1 MVRKTVMVVMTERMY
16 EQLAKYAASL
26 SARPRRSG
34 RLKEYSLEDAL
45 LLAAMLYMDNYLGR

>member
-45 LLAAMLYMDNYLGR
+45 LLGGHAVHE